1 MRFQAMILIGSNKGY
16 FKNCHRF
23 QRVLLMGAK
32 RKSKYESSASD
43 TSPSGFGSASLKSG
57 TEYIPSKGVISV
69 LTMLKYMIIDWLE
82 EEMGSKFLR

>member
-1 MRFQAMILIGSNKGY
+1 
-16 FKNCHRF
+16 
-23 QRVLLMGAK
+23 MGAK

-43 TSPSGFGSASLKSG
+43 TSPSGFDSASLKSG

-69 LTMLKYMIIDWLE
+69 LTVLKYMIIDWLE